1 MTAHIRSLKLIA
13 SLVLLFGAACGSG
26 ESSGVSGNPPPET
39 LTIFAAASLAEAL
52 SEIGGEFEAMYPG
65 SVVAINFAGSQQLAQ
80 QLSQGAP
87 ADIYA
92 SADQQQMENVIQ
104 AGRVTADSDQVFI
117 HNRLA
122 VVLPGDNPGNIRD
135 IKDLARPGLRLLLAE
150 KAVPVGKYSQEMLDR
165 ASEKDDYGMEFRE
178 RVLENVVSYEEN
190 VRAVLT
196 KIILGEADAGI
207 VYVSD
212 VIGTSEVDIN
222 LIQIPEQV
230 NVTASY
236 YIAPL
241 SDSSAPKRGREFIHL
256 LLSPKGQVILER
268 YGFTQAGQ
276 HE

>member
-1 MTAHIRSLKLIA
+1 MTAQIRSLKLTAILA
-13 SLVLLFGAACGSG
+13 LVIGAACGG
-26 ESSGVSGNPPPET
+26 RESLSVFENPGTET
-39 LTIFAAASLAEAL
+39 LTIYAAASLAEVL
-52 SEIGGEFEAMYPG
+52 SEIGEEFEDTHPG

-92 SADQQQMENVIQ
+92 SADKQQMENVIQ
-104 AGRVTADSDQVFI
+104 AGRVTPDSDQAFI
-117 HNRLA
+117 HNHLV

-135 IKDLARPGLRLLLAE
+135 IKDLARPGLQLLLADE
-150 KAVPVGKYSQEMLDR
+150 AVPVGRYSQEMLDR
-165 ASEKDDYGMEFRE
+165 ASEQAGYGMEFKE

-212 VIGTSEVDIN
+212 VIGVSGGDIN
-222 LIQIPEQV
+222 LIQIPEQL
-230 NVTASY
+230 NITASY

-241 SDSSAPKRGREFIHL
+241 SDSSNLNRGRDFIRY
-256 LLSPKGQVILER
+256 LLSPRGQEIFER
-268 YGFTQAGQ
+268 YGFSRVGQ

>member
-1 MTAHIRSLKLIA
+1 MTAHVQSLKLTAI
-13 SLVLLFGAACGSG
+13 LVLVLGAACGGG
-26 ESSGVSGNPPPET
+26 ESLSALGSSHNET

-52 SEIGGEFEAMYPG
+52 SEIGGEFESSHPG
-65 SVVAINFAGSQQLAQ
+65 SEVVINFAGSQQLAQ

-104 AGRVTADSDQVFI
+104 AGRITADSDQVFI

-135 IKDLARPGLRLLLAE
+135 IKDLARTGLELLLVDEA
-150 KAVPVGKYSQEMLDR
+150 APVGRYSQEMLDR
-165 ASEKDDYGMEFRE
+165 ASEQAGYGVEFKE

-190 VRAVLT
+190 VRAALT
-196 KIILGEADAGI
+196 KIVLGEADAGI

-212 VIGTSEVDIN
+212 VIGVSEADIT
-222 LIQIPEQV
+222 LIQIPERF

-241 SDSSAPKRGREFIHL
+241 NDSSAPNRGREFIRL
-256 LLSPKGQVILER
+256 LLSPKGQEILER
-268 YGFTQAGQ
+268 YGFSQAGQ